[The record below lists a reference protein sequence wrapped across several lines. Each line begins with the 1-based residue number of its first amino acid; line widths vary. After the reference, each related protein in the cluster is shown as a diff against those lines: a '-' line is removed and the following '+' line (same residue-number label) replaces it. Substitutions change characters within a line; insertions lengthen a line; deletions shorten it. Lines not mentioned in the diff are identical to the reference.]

1 MNPSSRV
8 LLRRALRSVT
18 FASLLGVAGT
28 QAAPWE
34 LEATEG
40 DIKRIADGVLTL
52 MSFTVLPDITTSS
65 LSLDNAAQNDPGLV
79 QVTLGGGFTVSREY
93 PLYLEGT
100 LGFSRFDPEFVA
112 TDGVEQRRI
121 PFKWNSLSATGGV
134 GWDFPIDEK
143 QELRLRPIF
152 NFTLGHVTT
161 DATILQTLINNNLG
175 TSFNIVRDR
184 RMSAYGLGGA
194 LMLDYER
201 YREDYEIDVELR
213 YTNIQLHTFGSTSS
227 GLKGHSEANTAGVW
241 ARWRAPTG
249 LTLLQRPFRYVL
261 ETSHTQYFGEQRG
274 ALGFDYLTSLG
285 AGIEIDSS
293 AYLDIVSRTRL
304 VLRYIFGDNVSGTSL
319 GLAVSF

>member
-1 MNPSSRV
+1 
-8 LLRRALRSVT
+8 LAGL
-18 FASLLGVAGT
+18 FAVAHA

-34 LEATEG
+34 LQVGEG
-40 DIKRIADGVLTL
+40 DIKRITDGVLTL

-65 LSLDNAAQNDPGLV
+65 LSVDSASANDPGLV
-79 QVTLGGGFTVSREY
+79 QATFGGGFTVSPEF

-100 LGFSRFDPEFVA
+100 LGWSRFDPEFVA
-112 TDGVEQRRI
+112 TDGVQQRRV
-121 PFKWNSLSATGGV
+121 PFKWNSLSATGGI
-134 GWDFPIDEK
+134 GWDFPIDDLE
-143 QELRLRPIF
+143 ELRLRPIF

-175 TSFNIVRDR
+175 TSFDIVQEK
-184 RMSAYGLGGA
+184 RMNAYGLGGA

-201 YREDYEIDVELR
+201 YRDDYEIDVELR
-213 YTNIQLHTFGSTSS
+213 YTNIQLRTFGSTSS
-227 GLKGHSEANTAGVW
+227 GLKGNAAADTAGVW

-249 LTLLQRPFRYVL
+249 MTMLQRPLRYVL
-261 ETSHTQYFGEQRG
+261 ETSHTQYFGRQRG

-285 AGIEIDSS
+285 AGIEVDSS

-304 VLRYIFGDNVSGTSL
+304 VLRYIFGNNISGTSL